1 MSPVTQLL
9 RDLIAIPSI
18 NPAFT
23 TANHPLTGE
32 ARVAQHLLGIA
43 RRAGLDAELSPVLP
57 SRSNLIV
64 RLMPKGKVRARVLLA
79 PHLDTVT
86 IQDESQLKP
95 VLKSHRL
102 YGRGACD
109 TKGSVAAMFTAV
121 LRLTQGLR
129 RPENTEIN
137 FIGLVDEENGQ
148 SGSRAL
154 AQQGFRADFAIVGE
168 PTCLEVITAHKGDLW
183 LSVETRGRAAH
194 SSQPELGK
202 NAIESMARVVSLLQ
216 GPYARSLKRRRHP
229 LLGTATVNVGMITG
243 GKQPNIVPDQCEIR
257 VDRRTLPGEKDTEII
272 RDLASFLKR
281 QKCQVR
287 LKDWKGVP
295 STALE
300 TDPDLPLV
308 RRLMKL
314 AGQRRPAG
322 VNYFSD
328 AGVLGQ
334 AGIPSV
340 VFGPGDIAQ
349 AHTVDEWISTRELES
364 GTDLLT
370 KFLEGLD

>member
-1 MSPVTQLL
+1 MSPVAQLL

-23 TANHPLTGE
+23 APDHPLTGE
-32 ARVAQHLLGIA
+32 HRVAQHLLDIA
-43 RRAGLDAELSPVLP
+43 TRAGLEAKLSPVLP
-57 SRSNLIV
+57 SRPNLIV
-64 RLMPKGKVRARVLLA
+64 RLKPKGKVRSRILLA

-95 VLKSHRL
+95 VLQHGRL

-129 RPENTEIN
+129 RPEHTEIN
-137 FIGLVDEENGQ
+137 FVGLVDEENGQ

-154 AQQGFRADFAIVGE
+154 ARQKFRSDFAIVGE
-168 PTCLEVITAHKGDLW
+168 PTCLKVITAHKGDLW
-183 LSVETRGRAAH
+183 LRAETHGRAAH
-194 SSQPELGK
+194 SSQPELGE
-202 NAIESMARVVSLLQ
+202 NAIESMAKVVTLLQ
-216 GPYARSLKRRRHP
+216 GPYARQLKKRRHP
-229 LLGTATVNVGMITG
+229 LLGAATVNVGMITG

-257 VDRRTLPGEKDTEII
+257 VDRRTLPGEKDSQII
-272 RDLASFLKR
+272 RELGAFLKS
-281 QKCQVR
+281 QGCDVR

-295 STALE
+295 SVALE
-300 TDPDLPLV
+300 TDPELPPV
-308 RRLMKL
+308 KRLMSL
-314 AGQRRPAG
+314 AGQTRPAG

-334 AGIPSV
+334 ADIPSV

-349 AHTVDEWISTRELES
+349 AHTIDEWIAIRQLEQ